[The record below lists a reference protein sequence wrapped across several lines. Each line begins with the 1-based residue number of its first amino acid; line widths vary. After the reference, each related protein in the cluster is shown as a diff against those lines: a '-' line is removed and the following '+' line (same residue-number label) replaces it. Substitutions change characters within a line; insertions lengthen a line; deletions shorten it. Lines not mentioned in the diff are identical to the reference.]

1 MIAHPPSECGD
12 PAACPQHAEQAMKA
26 WGCTCA
32 WNPGEVEPVSYHSDC
47 PNPAHAAAF
56 VDWGAVIVR
65 APVVEAD
72 GEDPADAVVVLPEPE
87 SRARPATAAEIPT
100 GAMTVGKRAKELG
113 FAVTAHHARGPRLD
127 QHWKVVETSD
137 SLLLRGR
144 HEDGRAFV
152 AHWIT
157 KTGQRG
163 KNAGVVQWKF
173 DFAYTKS
180 EGRCNATALS
190 AYLARSD

>member
-1 MIAHPPSECGD
+1 MTAHPPNECGD

-32 WNPGEVEPVSYHSDC
+32 WNPGEVEPISYHSDC

-56 VDWGAVIVR
+56 VDWGAVMVR
-65 APVVEAD
+65 TPVDE
-72 GEDPADAVVVLPEPE
+72 GEDRIVIPEPE
-87 SRARPATAAEIPT
+87 VAARPATAAEIPK
-100 GAMTVGKRAKELG
+100 GAMTVGKKAKGLG
-113 FAVTAHHARGPRLD
+113 FTITAHAARGPRLD
-127 QHWKVVETSD
+127 QHWKVVEISD

-152 AHWIT
+152 AHWVT

-163 KNAGVVQWKF
+163 AKAGVVQWAF
-173 DFAYTKS
+173 DFAYTKP
-180 EGRCNATALS
+180 EGRCNATDLS